1 MLVLLARKKIM
12 ARFRTEQEMFPLVEA
27 WQSSGQTQKVFC
39 ATHDISVSVLA
50 YWLRRYRDHH
60 AEERNQSG
68 SFVPVHMTASSSFVI
83 EMALPSGAV
92 LRFGQV
98 VPVGYLK
105 ALL

>member
-1 MLVLLARKKIM
+1 M

-27 WQSSGQTQKVFC
+27 WQSSEQTQGVFC
-39 ATHDISVSVLA
+39 AAHDISVSVLA

-60 AEERNQSG
+60 ADQSDESVG
-68 SFVPVHMTASSSFVI
+68 FVPVRMDVSSPAALEVC
-83 EMALPSGAV
+83 LPSGAV

>member
-1 MLVLLARKKIM
+1 M
-12 ARFRTEQEMFPLVEA
+12 ANFRTEAEMFPLVEA

-39 ATHDISVSVLA
+39 AEHNIPASVLA

-60 AEERNQSG
+60 TELSDESG
-68 SFVPVHMTASSSFVI
+68 SFVPLHLTSSPAPALEVH
-83 EMALPSGAV
+83 LPSGAV
-92 LRFGQV
+92 LRFGQT

>member
-1 MLVLLARKKIM
+1 M
-12 ARFRTEQEMFPLVEA
+12 AGFRTEADMFPLIEQ
-27 WQSSGQTQKVFC
+27 WQSSGQTQKAFC
-39 ATHDISVSVLA
+39 AAHDISVPVLA

-60 AEERNQSG
+60 ANLSDESDG
-68 SFVPVHMTASSSFVI
+68 FVPVRVAAPRSPECRPIAI
-83 EMALPSGAV
+83 EVALPSGAV

>member
-1 MLVLLARKKIM
+1 M
-12 ARFRTEQEMFPLVEA
+12 ANFRTEAEMFPLVEQ

-50 YWLRRYRDHH
+50 YWLRRYRDRYTDSSDQ
-60 AEERNQSG
+60 ADCRPEAG
-68 SFVPVHMTASSSFVI
+68 FVAVQMATSNPTALEVS
-83 EMALPSGAV
+83 LPSGVV